1 MLEKY
6 YVKKVNNIPNRIEV
20 EVPGS
25 KSITNRALLIAAM
38 ADGTSVIKGVLFSDD
53 SRHFLQCLIDLGFSV
68 EIDETNKKVTIEGKN
83 GKIPKKEAEI
93 YVGSAGTAARFLTA
107 MLGLS
112 EGTYTIRASAQM
124 EKRPMDSLFASL
136 KELGADITYLGEEGH
151 LPARI
156 GSSGIRTDCVTVDI
170 EKSSQFLSALLI
182 SSNLLKRDFTIQIAG
197 NHGMAYIDMTIH
209 MMEQFGYKVEK
220 RAEREYYIPAHQQ
233 YKALEY
239 QVEPDVSAACYFY
252 GMAAIL
258 GCETLVKHVHR
269 DSMQGD
275 IQFLDALT
283 AMGCNAKELS
293 EGILLQGTDT
303 YKGIEI
309 DMGSFS
315 DQTMTMAVTAI
326 FAEGATTITGIEHI
340 RYQESNRIQAVINE
354 LTRIGITCEEVD
366 GGIRIYPGEPKPAEI
381 ETYED
386 HRMAMAF
393 SLAGL
398 RAEGIVIKDPMC
410 CRKTFETYFDV
421 LDKIFPEE

>member
-1 MLEKY
+1 MSEKY
-6 YVKKVNNIPNRIEV
+6 YVKKLKKKPEHIAV

-38 ADGTSVIKGVLFSDD
+38 ADGVSVIKGVLFSDD

-68 EIDETNKKVTIEGKN
+68 EIDEKNKKVTIEGKN
-83 GKIPKKEAEI
+83 GAIPKKEAEI

-112 EGTYTIRASAQM
+112 EGTYIIRASAQM

-136 KELGADITYLGEEGH
+136 QELGAEITYLGEEGH
-151 LPARI
+151 LPVKI
-156 GSSGIRTDCVTVDI
+156 GNRGIKTDCVTVDI

-182 SSNLLKRDFTIQIAG
+182 SSNLLKRDFSIQIAG
-197 NHGMAYIDMTIH
+197 NHGMAYIDMTVH
-209 MMEQFGYKVEK
+209 MMEQFGYEVQKVG
-220 RAEREYYIPAHQQ
+220 EREYYIPAHQQ
-233 YKALEY
+233 YKAKEY

-258 GCETLVKHVHR
+258 GCEALVKHVHK

-275 IQFLDALT
+275 IQFLGALE
-283 AMGCNAKELS
+283 AMGCTVS
-293 EGILLQGTDT
+293 EQPEGMLVQGNGTYHGID
-303 YKGIEI
+303 I

-326 FAEGATTITGIEHI
+326 FAEGPTTITGIDHI
-340 RYQESNRIQAVINE
+340 RYQESNRIQAVLNE
-354 LTRIGITCEEVD
+354 LTRMGIVCREVE
-366 GGIRIYPGEPKPAEI
+366 GGIKIYPGEPKPALI
-381 ETYED
+381 ETYDD

-398 RAEGIVIKDPMC
+398 RSEGIVIDNPMC
-410 CRKTFETYFDV
+410 CRKTFENYFTM
-421 LDKIFPEE
+421 LDELFAE

>member
-6 YVKKVNNIPNRIEV
+6 YVKKVKNVPKRIEV

-38 ADGTSVIKGVLFSDD
+38 ANGTSVIKGVLFSDD

-68 EIDETNKKVTIEGKN
+68 EIDETNKIVTIEGKN
-83 GKIPKKEAEI
+83 GEIPKKEAEI

-112 EGTYTIRASAQM
+112 DGTYTIRASAQM

-151 LPARI
+151 LPVKI
-156 GSSGIRTDCVTVDI
+156 GNSKIKTACVTVDI

-182 SSNLLKRDFTIQIAG
+182 SSNLLKRDFTIEIAG

-209 MMEQFGYKVEK
+209 MMEQFGYQVEK
-220 RAEREYYIPAHQQ
+220 RGERQYFIPANQQ

-258 GCETLVKHVHR
+258 GCEALVQHVHK

-283 AMGCNAKELS
+283 AMGCTAKELP
-293 EGILLQGTDT
+293 EGMLLQGANT

-309 DMGSFS
+309 NMGSFS

-326 FAEGATTITGIEHI
+326 FAESATTITGIEHI
-340 RYQESNRIQAVINE
+340 RYQESNRIQAVLNE
-354 LTRIGITCEEVD
+354 LTRMGIACEEVE
-366 GGIRIYPGEPKPAEI
+366 GGIKIYPGTPNSAEI
-381 ETYED
+381 ETYDD

-421 LDKIFPEE
+421 LDKIFPE

>member
-170 EKSSQFLSALLI
+170 EKSSQSI
-182 SSNLLKRDFTIQIAG
+182 EVCN
-197 NHGMAYIDMTIH
+197 Y
-209 MMEQFGYKVEK
+209 
-220 RAEREYYIPAHQQ
+220 AH
-233 YKALEY
+233 L
-239 QVEPDVSAACYFY
+239 
-252 GMAAIL
+252 
-258 GCETLVKHVHR
+258 
-269 DSMQGD
+269 
-275 IQFLDALT
+275 
-283 AMGCNAKELS
+283 
-293 EGILLQGTDT
+293 
-303 YKGIEI
+303 
-309 DMGSFS
+309 
-315 DQTMTMAVTAI
+315 
-326 FAEGATTITGIEHI
+326 
-340 RYQESNRIQAVINE
+340 
-354 LTRIGITCEEVD
+354 
-366 GGIRIYPGEPKPAEI
+366 
-381 ETYED
+381 
-386 HRMAMAF
+386 
-393 SLAGL
+393 
-398 RAEGIVIKDPMC
+398 
-410 CRKTFETYFDV
+410 
-421 LDKIFPEE
+421 